1 MDVLLASLFAL
12 VNILLPVTLLVL
24 GILWV
29 KRVVKR
35 QEERPTAQLEL
46 ERQHAEQF
54 RVLMSQLDRIEQR
67 LDANPKHQ

>member
-35 QEERPTAQLEL
+35 QEERATAQLEL